1 MKHLFKRYIQWSDKI
16 NKPFYDN
23 KHRILLYVALSQS
36 VIVTIQLLTL
46 FHQPYKD
53 QIIMICRPSSYD
65 ELVCHQVSDIGP

>member
-1 MKHLFKRYIQWSDKI
+1 MNLLQRYIKWSDKI

-46 FHQPYKD
+46 FQPTD
-53 QIIMICRPSSYD
+53 QQQIIMICRPMSYD
-65 ELVCHQVSDIGP
+65 ELVCHQVNSLDE

>member
-1 MKHLFKRYIQWSDKI
+1 MKHLLQRYIQWSDKI

-46 FHQPYKD
+46 FQKPNQQ
-53 QIIMICRPSSYD
+53 QIIMICRPYD
-65 ELVCHQVSDIGP
+65 YELVCHQVSELGS

>member
-1 MKHLFKRYIQWSDKI
+1 MKLWQRYIQWSDKI

-46 FHQPYKD
+46 FQSPQSQE
-53 QIIMICRPSSYD
+53 QIIMICRPYD
-65 ELVCHQVSDIGP
+65 YELVCHQVSKVGP

>member
-1 MKHLFKRYIQWSDKI
+1 MKHLLQRYIKWSDKI

-46 FHQPYKD
+46 FQQQPQQ
-53 QIIMICRPSSYD
+53 QIIMICRPMSY
-65 ELVCHQVSDIGP
+65 EEIVCHQVSEVGL

>member
-1 MKHLFKRYIQWSDKI
+1 MKHLLQRYIKWSDKI

-46 FHQPYKD
+46 FQPTD
-53 QIIMICRPSSYD
+53 QQQIIMICRPYD
-65 ELVCHQVSDIGP
+65 YELVCHQVSSVEE

>member
-1 MKHLFKRYIQWSDKI
+1 MKHLLQRYIQWSDKI

-46 FHQPYKD
+46 FQKPNHQ
-53 QIIMICRPSSYD
+53 QIIMICRPYD
-65 ELVCHQVSDIGP
+65 YELICHQVSELGS